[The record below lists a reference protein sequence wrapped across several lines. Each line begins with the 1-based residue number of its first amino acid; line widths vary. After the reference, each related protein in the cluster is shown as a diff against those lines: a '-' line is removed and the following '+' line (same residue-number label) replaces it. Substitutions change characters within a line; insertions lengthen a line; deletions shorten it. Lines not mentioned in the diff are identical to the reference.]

1 LVAVLVSELASN
13 KLDLVLT
20 KTTRNFQ
27 WDPEKANRGGRVI
40 EMLSEHTLQVT
51 YLFDQEGGKKKAD

>member
-1 LVAVLVSELASN
+1 VKGRLIIGRALTELASN

-20 KTTRNFQ
+20 KTNRNFQ

-40 EMLSEHTLQVT
+40 EILSEHTLQV
-51 YLFDQEGGKKKAD
+51 